1 MKSSRRG
8 GYGTFFFSV
17 DGLITIAVRFIWFAL
32 HIVGEGQMAVHF
44 EIGRRVPFDKAF
56 SFVIGLYNG
65 SYAFADFYGATVSHL
80 FSRAN

>member
-32 HIVGEGQMAVHF
+32 HIVGESKVTVHF

-56 SFVIGLYNG
+56 TLIIGLNNG
-65 SYAFADFYGATVSHL
+65 SSAFADFYGATVSHL
-80 FSRAN
+80 FSWAN